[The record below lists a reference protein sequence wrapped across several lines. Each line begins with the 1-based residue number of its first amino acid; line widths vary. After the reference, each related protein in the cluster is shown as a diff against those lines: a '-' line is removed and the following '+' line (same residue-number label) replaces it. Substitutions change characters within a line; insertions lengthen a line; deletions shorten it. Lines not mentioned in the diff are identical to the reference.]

1 MADQKIA
8 VFFIHPLPL
17 TMYFGSLKFILLSFF
32 LSSYSFTYSQSP
44 QTDSIVNL
52 SNKLLKQ
59 TEGGIHD
66 SVKLRLLGELVE
78 MNMEV
83 RTSQVSGWIQQGV
96 EIAHKNNYTDK
107 ELGFRLKELRA
118 LNMQGRFSTTLV
130 QANALLPLLD
140 KAGTP
145 RQKVACFMS
154 MGSAHQRM
162 SQYDVAAT
170 AFTRARKVA
179 EENSL
184 RDLEIRAAMNLGNLY
199 QFLNQYDEMLQYLLQ
214 ILTKAEQYNLTE
226 DIPMIRFNISN
237 AEAHLNNFGEAIKYL
252 LDVLPYYQQKNNQ
265 YALGLAYANLS
276 WCYFKSQ
283 KYPLAIDYA
292 QKSHTIR
299 TAINDKAGLAHL
311 DLNLSKIFLETG
323 QYDSCQQYA
332 QAALEKSIA
341 LKLQTDVRDNYET
354 LAMLNERRGNY
365 AAANKYLHK
374 FSDWKDS
381 IYKQEKD
388 EVLEKELIMFKTGAA
403 DKMNKELSASKK
415 ITGIYQILTLVLAML
430 LSVFAICTIIRS
442 RKKQEQN
449 HQPVVDDLQ
458 EKENDRLHKELHA
471 VQADY
476 KKLEQALHHQQST
489 DISALRDMIS
499 SNKLHSDGYWNE
511 FLLLFSKVYP
521 DFFEKMKSEF
531 PGLNQNDLRICA
543 LIKLNH
549 SIPDMAKALNITV
562 DSARKARYRLFKKLE
577 LANDQELTNLI
588 IRL

>member
-1 MADQKIA
+1 
-8 VFFIHPLPL
+8 
-17 TMYFGSLKFILLSFF
+17 
-32 LSSYSFTYSQSP
+32 
-44 QTDSIVNL
+44 
-52 SNKLLKQ
+52 
-59 TEGGIHD
+59 
-66 SVKLRLLGELVE
+66 
-78 MNMEV
+78 
-83 RTSQVSGWIQQGV
+83 
-96 EIAHKNNYTDK
+96 
-107 ELGFRLKELRA
+107 
-118 LNMQGRFSTTLV
+118 
-130 QANALLPLLD
+130 
-140 KAGTP
+140 
-145 RQKVACFMS
+145 
-154 MGSAHQRM
+154 
-162 SQYDVAAT
+162 
-170 AFTRARKVA
+170 
-179 EENSL
+179 
-184 RDLEIRAAMNLGNLY
+184 
-199 QFLNQYDEMLQYLLQ
+199 
-214 ILTKAEQYNLTE
+214 
-226 DIPMIRFNISN
+226 MIRFNISN

-323 QYDSCQQYA
+323 QYDSCQQYV

-430 LSVFAICTIIRS
+430 LSVFAIPTIIRS

-577 LANDQELTNLI
+577 FANDQELTNLI